1 MLKTRILLIIA
12 FLLVVGLLFKLPKAV
27 VENDQEL
34 TQSADPSTMD
44 NHQEVSASVQQSIN
58 QLRSGLVNKPLNRN
72 SAIFADS
79 LAGLYIAA
87 GRFDSAGMYYEQSA
101 PFFDTNIQLSKSADA
116 YYKAFT
122 FSMDAAKRTAF
133 SEKARGLYENL
144 LKSNPADSDLKVKLA
159 MTYMGSA
166 APMQGI
172 ALLREVLADN
182 PKHEQALFNMGMLSV
197 QSGQFAKAFD
207 WLTRLAEVNP
217 NNIEGQILLGVALAG
232 TGDKEKARAQ
242 YEHVKSLSNDP
253 AVQQQL
259 DQYIKDLK

>member
-12 FLLVVGLLFKLPKAV
+12 FLLVVGLLYKLPKAV
-27 VENDQEL
+27 VENDQALVE
-34 TQSADPSTMD
+34 SADPAAIE

-58 QLRSGLVNKPLNRN
+58 LLRGNLVNKPLNRN

-101 PFFDTNIQLSKSADA
+101 PFFDTNKQLLKSADA

-122 FSMDAAKRTAF
+122 FSMDAAKRSSF
-133 SEKARGLYENL
+133 SEKARSLYENL
-144 LKSNPADSDLKVKLA
+144 LKSNSTDSDLKVKLA

-197 QSGQFAKAFD
+197 QSGQFAKAVD
-207 WLTRLAEVNP
+207 WLNRLAAVNP
-217 NNIEGQILLGVALAG
+217 NNIEGQMLLGVALAG
-232 TGDKEKARAQ
+232 AGDKEKARAQ

>member
-1 MLKTRILLIIA
+1 MGELYPGWHRSLPQQSA
-12 FLLVVGLLFKLPKAV
+12 FDPKAWLAK
-27 VENDQEL
+27 NPQARAF
-34 TQSADPSTMD
+34 SMPSMIVAEHNKVLRD
-44 NHQEVSASVQQSIN
+44 MRQNPAAMENHQEVSASVQQSIN
-58 QLRSGLVNKPLNRN
+58 QLRGNLVNKPLNRN

-101 PFFDTNIQLSKSADA
+101 PFFDTNKQLLKSADA

-159 MTYMGSA
+159 MTFMGSA

-172 ALLREVLADN
+172 ALLREVLA
-182 PKHEQALFNMGMLSV
+182 EIG
-197 QSGQFAKAFD
+197 
-207 WLTRLAEVNP
+207 
-217 NNIEGQILLGVALAG
+217 
-232 TGDKEKARAQ
+232 RA
-242 YEHVKSLSNDP
+242 HV
-253 AVQQQL
+253 
-259 DQYIKDLK
+259 